1 MNNLEKYQQEIN
13 TIYSCL
19 EKLSNTW
26 TNQDN
31 INYINNINE
40 YKEDAINFANSIK
53 EIILAKEK
61 SDKQNDK

>member
-31 INYINNINE
+31 INE

>member
-26 TNQDN
+26 TSQDN

-40 YKEDAINFANSIK
+40 YKEDAISFANSIK